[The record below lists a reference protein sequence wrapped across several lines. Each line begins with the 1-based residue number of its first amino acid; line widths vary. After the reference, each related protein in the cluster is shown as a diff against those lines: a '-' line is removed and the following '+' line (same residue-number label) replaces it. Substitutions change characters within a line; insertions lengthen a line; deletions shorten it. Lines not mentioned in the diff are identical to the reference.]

1 MEKYIQ
7 KNKDGKW
14 AISNTKTGKTLRN
27 ATTQKEA
34 IALAGAYKDTKKIF
48 IKRSTGWAPATGWDK
63 KIANVT
69 HSPTKKKTAAKKPAA
84 KKATPKKVVKKVVTT
99 TTTTEEIISAP
110 KKAPAK
116 KKPAAK
122 KPVKKVVAKKPVKKV
137 VAKKPVKKVVTK
149 KPVKNVS
156 TKKAVVAKKSTTVI
170 SEKVVINKTT
180 NIDETKKSGK
190 EVSRTSNGL
199 PGWLGFLVGTAI
211 IATVVTVAFLL
222 GFYL

>member
-122 KPVKKVVAKKPVKKV
+122 KPVKKVVS
-137 VAKKPVKKVVTK
+137 KKPVKKVVTK